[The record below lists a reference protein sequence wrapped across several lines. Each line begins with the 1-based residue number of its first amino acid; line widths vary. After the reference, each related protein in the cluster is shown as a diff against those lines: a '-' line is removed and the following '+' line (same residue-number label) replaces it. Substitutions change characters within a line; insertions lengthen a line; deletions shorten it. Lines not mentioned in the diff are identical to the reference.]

1 MSGDNFQQPDSFA
14 FTPEN
19 QVEAEKIIAKYPDGF
34 QASATMPLLDLA
46 QRQHDNWVPQAAM
59 DHIADMLEMPAIRV
73 YEVATFYS
81 MFNMK
86 PIGKH
91 HVQVCT
97 NLPCMLR
104 GSTSI
109 FETCKR
115 VLGVG
120 DGQTTE
126 DGLFTLQHVECLGAC
141 VNAPMIQIGDDFYED
156 LDETSTEEILS
167 VLRAGGSPKPGPQND
182 RHGSEPAGGLTS
194 LKDLAKE
201 GS

>member
-1 MSGDNFQQPDSFA
+1 MSGENFQQPDSFA

-167 VLRAGGSPKPGPQND
+167 VLRAGGSPKPGPQN
-182 RHGSEPAGGLTS
+182 
-194 LKDLAKE
+194 
-201 GS
+201 